1 MTQAAFLPLRLSR
14 VFLAGTLAWCLA
26 VAPAAATAPA
36 ASGNDGVVAKTPVTA
51 PAPSPAEGTWSHAYV
66 AFGGTPKYSKD
77 FKAFDW
83 VNPDAPKGGTLYL
96 GNPDRR
102 TSFDKFNPFT
112 LKGSPPTGVSIL
124 MFEPLAVRSGDEPD
138 TVYGLLAEA
147 IKVAPDKSSVTFR
160 LNPKARFYNGDPVTA
175 ADVKYSFDMLTSKG
189 AAPAVRA
196 SLDKVKF
203 GAILDERTIRFDL
216 EERTDDN
223 VFIIAGLPVFSPK
236 WGLAPDGKPK
246 PLDEIVTEYPIT
258 TGPYTIERTDSGR
271 GIEFKRNP
279 DYWARDLPVR
289 KGMFNFD
296 HIVYR
301 LYRDRAVSMEAF
313 KAGEFDLLQEFVGS
327 QYVRGH
333 DGAKW
338 RDGRII
344 KKTFEYGMG
353 QGFQAY
359 LLNLRRPIFQDMRV
373 REALD
378 YTYDFEKINL
388 YGLRHRAYSLFS
400 NSDFAAKG
408 LPSAGELKLL
418 EPFRDKLPP
427 AVFGEAYKPPRTDTS
442 PNALRENLK
451 KARRLFEEA
460 GWKIGDDGVMRNA
473 KGEPFEFEYL
483 ETQGGSQFRNV
494 IWARNLAKL
503 GIKLNV
509 RNVDFALYRKRL
521 ETFDFD
527 VVTIRTP
534 DFTIPS
540 ALDYTELLGSKAA
553 DTPGS
558 GNFRGL
564 KNPAVDAMLEAM
576 NNAKTYDELRDAARA
591 LDRIVMQGH
600 YQVPQLFSGGY
611 LMSYWNKFGIP
622 PVPKYYTTDES
633 GDLPVWSVATWWMKD
648 AANRKPQ
655 S

>member
-1 MTQAAFLPLRLSR
+1 MTTALSR
-14 VFLAGTLAWCLA
+14 SRLPRALMLALAAGCFAGAPMAAPATGNGNDGGTAK
-26 VAPAAATAPA
+26 PAAAAPA
-36 ASGNDGVVAKTPVTA
+36 TDD
-51 PAPSPAEGTWSHAYV
+51 GTWSHAYV
-66 AFGGTPKYSKD
+66 AFGGTPKYPKG
-77 FKAFDW
+77 FKAFEW
-83 VNPDAPKGGTLYL
+83 VNPDAPKGGTVYL

-102 TSFDKFNPFT
+102 TSFDKFNPYT

-124 MFEPLAVRSGDEPD
+124 MFEPLAFRSGDEPG
-138 TVYGLLAEA
+138 TIYGLLAES

-175 ADVKYSFDMLTSKG
+175 ADVKHSFEMLTSKG

-196 SLDKVKF
+196 ALEKVKF
-203 GAILDERTIRFDL
+203 GAILDDRTIRFDL
-216 EERTDDN
+216 EERTDDM
-223 VFIIAGLPVFSPK
+223 VFNIAGIPVFSPK
-236 WGLAPDGKPK
+236 WGKGADGKAK
-246 PLDEIVTEYPIT
+246 AFDEIVMDYPIT
-258 TGPYTIERTDSGR
+258 TGPYTIAKTDSGR

-279 DYWARDLPVR
+279 DYWGRDLAVR
-289 KGMFNFD
+289 AGMFNFD
-296 HIVYR
+296 RVVYR

-313 KAGEFDLLQEFVGS
+313 KAGEFDLIQEFVAS

-333 DGAKW
+333 EGSKW
-338 RDGRII
+338 RDGRIV

-359 LLNLRRPIFQDMRV
+359 LLNLRRPIFQDIRV

-388 YGLRHRAYSLFS
+388 YGLRYRAYSLFS

-408 LPSAGELKLL
+408 TPSEGELKLL

-427 AVFGEAYKPPRTDTS
+427 AVFGEPYKPPRTDTS

-451 KARRLFEEA
+451 KARKLFEEA

-521 ETFDFD
+521 EAFDFD
-527 VVTIRTP
+527 TVTIRTP

-540 ALDYTELLGSKAA
+540 ALDYQELFSSKTA
-553 DTPGS
+553 DTQGS
-558 GNFRGL
+558 GNFRGI
-564 KNPAVDAMLEAM
+564 KDPAVDAALAAM
-576 NNAKTYDELRDAARA
+576 NNAKTYDELRDAARV
-591 LDRIVMQGH
+591 LDRLVMHGH

-611 LMSYWNKFGIP
+611 LTSYWNKFGIP

-633 GDLPVWSVATWWMKD
+633 ADLPVWSVGTWWIKD
-648 AANRKPQ
+648 EAARKPQ